1 MIPSNVPDGSGA
13 QVILEFPLSTLSTDT
28 EAGKQRSCGTRFIY
42 RIAGGRMIPSN
53 VPDGSGAQV
62 ILEFPLSTLSTDTE
76 AGKEIKK

>member
-1 MIPSNVPDGSGA
+1 M
-13 QVILEFPLSTLSTDT
+13 
-28 EAGKQRSCGTRFIY
+28 Y

-76 AGKEIKK
+76 AGNEIKK